1 MIAHYSRLLLLLIIT
16 LTRAWVW
23 LLDISVGATHALV
36 QGRTIRTRVEALT
49 SARSGQ
55 GKWRFPRDGNL
66 SRFRNQAARHHATR
80 TRVRIYLQL
89 PPLVSRHYAEMGNGF
104 SLGRKFFELPG
115 GNDTVSQEILKQQD
129 LQRERSRSTGTHT
142 RWYFHHSF
150 LAERFLKI
158 SCATVSLSQA
168 VRCCLIFNFWTHML
182 TLTDEENS
190 HTIPIFLLGYP

>member
-36 QGRTIRTRVEALT
+36 QGRTIRTRVKALT

-80 TRVRIYLQL
+80 TRVRIYFQL

-104 SLGRKFFELPG
+104 SLGRKFFGLPG
-115 GNDTVSQEILKQQD
+115 GMTQYHKKFWSNRISRG
-129 LQRERSRSTGTHT
+129 RERSRSTGTHT
-142 RWYFHHSF
+142 RWSNNH
-150 LAERFLKI
+150 
-158 SCATVSLSQA
+158 
-168 VRCCLIFNFWTHML
+168 FW
-182 TLTDEENS
+182 
-190 HTIPIFLLGYP
+190 PRGF